1 MNVII
6 VGGGHVGAHLAALLL
21 SQGHQIKVIELHPHD
36 NATASHHLPAEIWL
50 YGNGADPDI
59 LESAGIYKADVVAA
73 VTGADETNL
82 VITSLARF
90 EFGVP
95 RVVARV
101 NHPGN
106 AWLFTAQM
114 GVDVA
119 VNQADLMAHLI
130 AEQMSL
136 GDMMTLLKLRKG
148 QYSLVEEKV
157 HPTSLAADRAICDV
171 DWPAE
176 CVLSAIIRQG
186 QLIIPR
192 GNVVIKPADEVLAVV
207 HSAQVARLAAL
218 LGKTRETDGT

>member
-6 VGGGHVGAHLAALLL
+6 VGGGHVGAHLASLLL
-21 SQGHQIKVIELHPHD
+21 SQGHQLKVIELRPHE
-36 NATASHHLPAEIWL
+36 NSTRSHHLPAEVWL
-50 YGNGADPDI
+50 YGNGTDPDV
-59 LESAGIYKADVVAA
+59 LEAAGIYKADVVAA

-106 AWLFTAQM
+106 AWLFTPQM

-148 QYSLVEEKV
+148 QYSLVEETV
-157 HPTSLAADRAICDV
+157 HPTSIAANRAICDV

-176 CVLSAIIRQG
+176 CVLSAIIRHG

-218 LGKTRETDGT
+218 LGKTGS